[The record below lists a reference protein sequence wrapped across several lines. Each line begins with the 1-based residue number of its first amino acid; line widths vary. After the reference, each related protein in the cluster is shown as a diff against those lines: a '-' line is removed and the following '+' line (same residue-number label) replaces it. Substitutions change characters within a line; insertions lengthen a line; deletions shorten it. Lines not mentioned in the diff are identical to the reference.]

1 MVDTY
6 LLAVNKLSQNLL
18 GMEIFAVEI
27 KVKYAAKYKLEEC
40 ANKGTYI

>member
-1 MVDTY
+1 MEDTY
-6 LLAVNKLSQNLL
+6 LLAVNKVSRNLL
-18 GMEIFAVEI
+18 RMEIFAAKL

>member
-1 MVDTY
+1 MEDTY

-18 GMEIFAVEI
+18 RMVIFTAKI
-27 KVKYAAKYKLEEC
+27 KVKYAAKYKLEEY